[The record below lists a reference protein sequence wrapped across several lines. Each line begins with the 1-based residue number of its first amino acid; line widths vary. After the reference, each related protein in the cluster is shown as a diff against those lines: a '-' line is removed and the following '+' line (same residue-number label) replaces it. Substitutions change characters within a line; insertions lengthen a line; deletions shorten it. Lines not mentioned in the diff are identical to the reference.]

1 MDFKIHD
8 IYDVILKIIILVYG
22 VIFLEYVGIDKKIK
36 KVLKTE
42 FTRMDGSKVYLD
54 FLCLLEDDTLCHIE
68 FQFPKARPVDL
79 DRFFD
84 YNITAQVRHGSLTET
99 LVINFTSSK
108 NAIKPRQIGE
118 SKSFHPKHFYLGDID
133 FKEYWRKINIKAES
147 NLKLNGFEE
156 ISLMLMCLLPECK
169 IKAKILDKISKLL
182 KKEELF
188 DNTRL
193 DYIQSV
199 IRLEIDNLISEDEK
213 NKIKEEIDVG
223 PEAAQ
228 LIVDVIGEVNRKI
241 LYEREQ
247 KGREDGKAE
256 GLAEGLAEGKAEGKV
271 EAMKEMAVNLSDVL
285 SVEEIAERTGLTVEK
300 VKKLIG

>member
-1 MDFKIHD
+1 M
-8 IYDVILKIIILVYG
+8 
-22 VIFLEYVGIDKKIK
+22 
-36 KVLKTE
+36 
-42 FTRMDGSKVYLD
+42 
-54 FLCLLEDDTLCHIE
+54 
-68 FQFPKARPVDL
+68 
-79 DRFFD
+79 
-84 YNITAQVRHGSLTET
+84 
-99 LVINFTSSK
+99 
-108 NAIKPRQIGE
+108 
-118 SKSFHPKHFYLGDID
+118 GDID
-133 FKEYWRKINIKAES
+133 FKEYWRTINIMAES

-188 DNTRL
+188 DNKRL

-228 LIVDVIGEVNRKI
+228 LIVDEIGEVNRKT

-247 KGREDGKAE
+247 KGREE
-256 GLAEGLAEGKAEGKV
+256 GRV
-271 EAMKEMAVNLSDVL
+271 NAMEEMAVNLSDVL

>member
-1 MDFKIHD
+1 
-8 IYDVILKIIILVYG
+8 
-22 VIFLEYVGIDKKIK
+22 
-36 KVLKTE
+36 
-42 FTRMDGSKVYLD
+42 
-54 FLCLLEDDTLCHIE
+54 
-68 FQFPKARPVDL
+68 
-79 DRFFD
+79 
-84 YNITAQVRHGSLTET
+84 
-99 LVINFTSSK
+99 
-108 NAIKPRQIGE
+108 
-118 SKSFHPKHFYLGDID
+118 
-133 FKEYWRKINIKAES
+133 
-147 NLKLNGFEE
+147 
-156 ISLMLMCLLPECK
+156 MLMCLLPECK

-271 EAMKEMAVNLSDVL
+271 EAMEEMAVNLSDIL

>member
-1 MDFKIHD
+1 M
-8 IYDVILKIIILVYG
+8 
-22 VIFLEYVGIDKKIK
+22 
-36 KVLKTE
+36 
-42 FTRMDGSKVYLD
+42 
-54 FLCLLEDDTLCHIE
+54 
-68 FQFPKARPVDL
+68 
-79 DRFFD
+79 
-84 YNITAQVRHGSLTET
+84 
-99 LVINFTSSK
+99 INFTSSK
-108 NAIKPRQIGE
+108 KIIKPRQIGE

-133 FKEYWRKINIKAES
+133 FNEYWRKINIKAES

-169 IKAKILDKISKLL
+169 IKAQMLDKISKLL

-228 LIVDVIGEVNRKI
+228 LIVDVIGEVNRKT

-247 KGREDGKAE
+247 KGREDGK
-256 GLAEGLAEGKAEGKV
+256 V
-271 EAMKEMAVNLSDVL
+271 EAIEEMAVNLSDVL
-285 SVEEIAERTGLTVEK
+285 SAEEIAERTGLTIERVNE
-300 VKKLIG
+300 II